1 MNYSVIKADI
11 KQDKEVIIKFWN
23 DSHDQD
29 RAIDPKFSWI
39 YEGNPDGETHVW
51 MLIHEHDKDV
61 VGLVVVFSKK
71 ILVGEVVYTAGISG
85 DFFVRKEH
93 RSLGPALMLIDTI
106 AKSEEIEDIDF
117 LYGFPNDAARLIF
130 RRVGYKKL
138 GLMVGRVR
146 IFQSK
151 KYLIKKGVPEFL
163 AGIISPLTD
172 SLIRIMSPE
181 TWDFDFGRHYYK
193 IMDKLGSD
201 YEELRASLNIYKS
214 VVVPRKSLNYMNW
227 KYGLDPGQRNEFFCL
242 YKSADNSLVGCIAF
256 SITDGFVEIRDL
268 VVSDEYPALD
278 DLIYRF
284 LEHSRK
290 LDVLGVRYVLLE
302 KSRMEKELSRFDFFP
317 QKTPRDIV
325 VLVKNKDLLT
335 NEVSI
340 LDENKWI
347 LFNTDQ
353 DT

>member
-1 MNYSVIKADI
+1 MNYSVIKADL

-23 DSHDQD
+23 DNHDQD
-29 RAIDPKFSWI
+29 RALDPKFSWI

-51 MLIHEHDKDV
+51 MLIHRDDQEII
-61 VGLVVVFSKK
+61 GLAAVFSKK
-71 ILVGEVVYTAGISG
+71 VLVGGVVCKAGISG

-106 AKSEEIEDIDF
+106 AKSEEIADIDF

-138 GLMVGRVR
+138 GLLVGRVR

-151 KYLIKKGVPEFL
+151 KYLINKGLPEFL

-181 TWDFDFGRHYYK
+181 TWNFDFFRHYSE
-193 IMDKLGSD
+193 IVDELGSD
-201 YEELRASLNIYKS
+201 YDEFRRGLNIYKS
-214 VVVPRKSLNYMNW
+214 VSVPNKSSKYMNW
-227 KYGLDPGQRNEFFCL
+227 KYGLDPYQRNKFFCL
-242 YKSADNSLVGCIAF
+242 YKREDNSWVGCIAF
-256 SITDGFVEIRDL
+256 SITDGFAEIRDL
-268 VVSDEYPALD
+268 VVSDEYSALD
-278 DLIYRF
+278 DLVYRF
-284 LEHSRK
+284 LEYSRK

-302 KSRMEKELSRFDFFP
+302 KSRMEKDLSRFDFFP

-325 VLVKNKDLLT
+325 VLVRNKDLLT